1 MSPPSSNS
9 DVVFHVQ
16 VKRTHH
22 RASLFNL
29 DAATVQATV
38 VKPWLGGVP
47 LRLGDREWPPGQ
59 SSLRILEGARLPLA
73 DLAHGRGWNRA
84 EGAGRDVTRELLA
97 VPAVRTV
104 LVVAEHDAV
113 QAGRELVAELD
124 ATAGDWATVR
134 EELLAGREPPA
145 ATVLVLVPAAPSPGW
160 LFDAGLA
167 VGAFG
172 ARAIFVAGSV
182 AAPADI
188 AGRPVLAAAG
198 DALLAGLL
206 ERLRP

>member
-59 SSLRILEGARLPLA
+59 S
-73 DLAHGRGWNRA
+73 
-84 EGAGRDVTRELLA
+84 
-97 VPAVRTV
+97 
-104 LVVAEHDAV
+104 
-113 QAGRELVAELD
+113 
-124 ATAGDWATVR
+124 
-134 EELLAGREPPA
+134 
-145 ATVLVLVPAAPSPGW
+145 
-160 LFDAGLA
+160 
-167 VGAFG
+167 
-172 ARAIFVAGSV
+172 
-182 AAPADI
+182 
-188 AGRPVLAAAG
+188 
-198 DALLAGLL
+198 
-206 ERLRP
+206 